1 MHLILYRNDIE
12 KSTFMKRL
20 VFRLLAIASIIIAPL
35 TLKAQEESSALQ
47 LIGPSTGSGTV
58 GSQGTQALH
67 LTLDQALEIAL
78 SENNTIKIADMTVEK
93 TGYAR
98 KGSYA
103 ALYPNISAN
112 GSYQRTLKKQ
122 VMVMDM
128 GGQPMEIKV
137 GRDNNISTSAS
148 ASMPIVNAQLWESLK
163 LSGLDVELAVEQA
176 RSSKIAMVKQVKQAF
191 YAVLLAEKS
200 LDVVTNVYDNAQKNY
215 EKTLQRFNVGK
226 ASEVERLRAQVT
238 MMNAEPN
245 VSSAENAVLLATWQ
259 LKAIMGIDLNTE
271 VEVVGNLDD
280 YTTQLLSP
288 YISEEDL
295 SKNSSLLQLGI
306 QGRMLESTIR
316 MQKKQYIPTLAAN
329 INYNY
334 NAMGDDELRWFPS
347 STAAVSLSIPIFDG
361 LQKHYNIKQSKI
373 NKNMLDLQREDTER
387 NLRVAI
393 RNYNDQMA
401 LCIKNYQAADATV
414 GIAQKSYDISEKMY
428 EVGKATMVE
437 LNDAQVSLMQ
447 AQLTQAQAVYNFMVA
462 KASLDELIGK
472 EE

>member
-1 MHLILYRNDIE
+1 MMLSAQDDS
-12 KSTFMKRL
+12 STLRQGQG
-20 VFRLLAIASIIIAPL
+20 SE
-35 TLKAQEESSALQ
+35 TLR
-47 LIGPSTGSGTV
+47 
-58 GSQGTQALH
+58 

-78 SENNTIKIADMTVEK
+78 SESNTVKIADMTVEK
-93 TGYAR
+93 SGYAE
-98 KGSYA
+98 KGSYS

-128 GGQPMEIKV
+128 GGQAMEIKV
-137 GRDNNISTSAS
+137 GRDNSINATAT

-163 LSGLDVELAVEQA
+163 LSGMDVELAVEQA
-176 RSSKIAMVKQVKQAF
+176 RSSKIALVKQVKQAF
-191 YAVLLAEKS
+191 YAVLLAQKS
-200 LDVVTNVYDNAQKNY
+200 HEVVANVYENAQKNY

-226 ASEVERLRAQVT
+226 ASEVEHLRAQVT

-245 VSSAENAVLLATWQ
+245 VSSAENAVMLATWQ
-259 LKAIMGIDLNTE
+259 LKAVMGIDLDTNI
-271 VEVVGNLDD
+271 EVVGDLND
-280 YTTQLLSP
+280 YTAQMLTP
-288 YISEEDL
+288 YVSEEDL
-295 SKNSSLLQLGI
+295 SNNSSLLQLGI

-316 MQKKQYIPTLAAN
+316 MQKKQYLPTLAAS

-334 NAMGDDELRWFPS
+334 SAMGDEELRWFPS

-361 LQKHYNIKQSKI
+361 FQKHYSIKQSKI

-387 NLRVAI
+387 NLRIGI

-401 LCIKNYQAADATV
+401 LCIKNYQAAEATV
-414 GIAQKSYDISEKMY
+414 EIAQKSYDISEKMY
-428 EVGKATMVE
+428 EVGKATLVE
-437 LNDAQVSLMQ
+437 LNDAQLALQQ
-447 AQLTQAQAVYNFMVA
+447 AQLTQAQAVYNFMVT

>member
-1 MHLILYRNDIE
+1 
-12 KSTFMKRL
+12 MKRL
-20 VFRLLAIASIIIAPL
+20 VFRLLAITTIIIAPL
-35 TLKAQEESSALQ
+35 SIKAQEESSALRQ
-47 LIGPSTGSGTV
+47 AQGP
-58 GSQGTQALH
+58 QALQ

-103 ALYPNISAN
+103 ALYPNINIS
-112 GSYQRTLKKQ
+112 GSYQRTLLKQ
-122 VMVMDM
+122 VMVMEM
-128 GGQPMEIKV
+128 PNPITGETQTAEIKM
-137 GRDNNISTSAS
+137 GRDNNINTSAS

-259 LKAIMGIDLNTE
+259 LKAVMGIDLNTE

>member
-1 MHLILYRNDIE
+1 MML
-12 KSTFMKRL
+12 S
-20 VFRLLAIASIIIAPL
+20 
-35 TLKAQEESSALQ
+35 AQDDSSALRQ
-47 LIGPSTGSGTV
+47 GQGSET
-58 GSQGTQALH
+58 LR

-78 SENNTIKIADMTVEK
+78 SESNTVKIADMTVEK
-93 TGYAR
+93 SGYAE
-98 KGSYA
+98 KGSYS

-128 GGQPMEIKV
+128 GGQAMEIKV
-137 GRDNNISTSAS
+137 GRDNSINATAT

-163 LSGLDVELAVEQA
+163 LSGMDVELAVEQA
-176 RSSKIAMVKQVKQAF
+176 RSSKIALVKQVKQAF
-191 YAVLLAEKS
+191 YAVLLAQKS
-200 LDVVTNVYDNAQKNY
+200 HEVVANVYENAQKNY

-226 ASEVERLRAQVT
+226 ASEVEHLRAQVT

-245 VSSAENAVLLATWQ
+245 VSSAENAVMLATWQ
-259 LKAIMGIDLNTE
+259 LKAVMGIDLDTNI
-271 VEVVGNLDD
+271 EVVGDLND
-280 YTTQLLSP
+280 YTAQMLTP
-288 YISEEDL
+288 YVSEEDL
-295 SKNSSLLQLGI
+295 SNNSSLLQLGI

-316 MQKKQYIPTLAAN
+316 MQKKQYLPTLAAS

-334 NAMGDDELRWFPS
+334 SAMGDEELRWFPS

-361 LQKHYNIKQSKI
+361 FQKHYSIKQSKI

-387 NLRVAI
+387 NLRIGI

-401 LCIKNYQAADATV
+401 LCIKNYQAAEATV
-414 GIAQKSYDISEKMY
+414 EIAQKSYDISEKMY
-428 EVGKATMVE
+428 EVGKATLVE
-437 LNDAQVSLMQ
+437 LNDAQLALQQ
-447 AQLTQAQAVYNFMVA
+447 AQLTQAQAVYNFMVT

>member
-1 MHLILYRNDIE
+1 MKKLI
-12 KSTFMKRL
+12 
-20 VFRLLAIASIIIAPL
+20 FRVL
-35 TLKAQEESSALQ
+35 TLTAIVITPLFTKAQEGVSSNSTTLQ
-47 LIGPSTGSGTV
+47 
-58 GSQGTQALH
+58 
-67 LTLDQALEIAL
+67 LTLDRALEIAL

-93 TGYAR
+93 SGYAQ

-103 ALYPNISAN
+103 ALYPNISVN
-112 GSYQRTLKKQ
+112 GSYQRTLLKQ

-128 GGQPMEIKV
+128 GGQAMEIKV
-137 GRDNNISTSAS
+137 GRDNSINTSAS
-148 ASMPIVNAQLWESLK
+148 ASMPLVNAQLWGSLK
-163 LSGLDVELAVEQA
+163 LSGMDVELAVEKA

-191 YAVLLAEKS
+191 YAVLLAQKS
-200 LDVVTNVYDNAQKNY
+200 LEVVSNVYENAQKNY

-259 LKAIMGIDLNTE
+259 LKAVMGINLDTN
-271 VEVVGNLDD
+271 VEVVGDLND
-280 YTTQLLSP
+280 YTAQMLSP
-288 YISEEDL
+288 YVSEDDL
-295 SKNSSLLQLGI
+295 SNNSSLLQLGI

-316 MQKKQYIPTLAAN
+316 MQKKQYLPTLAAS

-334 NAMGDDELRWFPS
+334 SAMGDDELRWFPS
-347 STAAVSLSIPIFDG
+347 STAALNLSIPVFDG
-361 LQKHYNIKQSKI
+361 LQKHYTIKQSKI
-373 NKNMLDLQREDTER
+373 NKSMLDLQREDTER
-387 NLRVAI
+387 NLRISI
-393 RNYNDQMA
+393 RNFNDQMA
-401 LCIKNYQAADATV
+401 LCIKNYQAANATV

-437 LNDAQVSLMQ
+437 LNDAQVALMQ
-447 AQLTQAQAVYNFMVA
+447 SQLTQAQAVYNFMVA

>member
-1 MHLILYRNDIE
+1 MKKLI
-12 KSTFMKRL
+12 
-20 VFRLLAIASIIIAPL
+20 FRVLTLTAIVIAPL
-35 TLKAQEESSALQ
+35 FTKAQEGVSSNSTTLQ
-47 LIGPSTGSGTV
+47 
-58 GSQGTQALH
+58 
-67 LTLDQALEIAL
+67 LTLDRALEIAL

-93 TGYAR
+93 SGYAQ

-103 ALYPNISAN
+103 ALYPNVSVN
-112 GSYQRTLKKQ
+112 GSYQRTLLKQ

-128 GGQPMEIKV
+128 GGQAMEIKV
-137 GRDNNISTSAS
+137 GRDNRINTSAS
-148 ASMPIVNAQLWESLK
+148 ASMPLVNAQLWESLK
-163 LSGLDVELAVEQA
+163 LSGMDVELAVEKA

-191 YAVLLAEKS
+191 YAVLLAQKS
-200 LDVVTNVYDNAQKNY
+200 LDVVSNVYENAQKNY

-259 LKAIMGIDLNTE
+259 LKAVMGINLDTD
-271 VEVVGNLDD
+271 VEVVGDLND
-280 YTTQLLSP
+280 YTAQMLSP
-288 YISEEDL
+288 YVSEDDL
-295 SKNSSLLQLGI
+295 SNNSSLLQLGI

-316 MQKKQYIPTLAAN
+316 MQKKQYLPTLAAS

-334 NAMGDDELRWFPS
+334 SAMGDDELRWFPS
-347 STAAVSLSIPIFDG
+347 STAALNLSIPVFDG
-361 LQKHYNIKQSKI
+361 LQKHYTIKQSKI
-373 NKNMLDLQREDTER
+373 NKSMLDLQREDTER
-387 NLRVAI
+387 NLRISI
-393 RNYNDQMA
+393 RNFNDQMA
-401 LCIKNYQAADATV
+401 LCIKNYQAANATV

-437 LNDAQVSLMQ
+437 LNDAQVALMQ
-447 AQLTQAQAVYNFMVA
+447 SQLTQAQAVYNFMVA